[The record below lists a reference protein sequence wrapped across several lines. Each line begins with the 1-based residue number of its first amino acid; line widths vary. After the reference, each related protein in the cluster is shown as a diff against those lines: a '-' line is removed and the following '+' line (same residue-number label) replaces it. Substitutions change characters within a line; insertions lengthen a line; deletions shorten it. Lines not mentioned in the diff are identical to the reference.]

1 VFINVSEELSEKT
14 TDLQSGN
21 ASARSDPASAGFYRS
36 LTHMEYR
43 SLTHMERAVGKPA
56 ALPCSL

>member
-21 ASARSDPASAGFYRS
+21 ASARSDPAMPVSIV
-36 LTHMEYR
+36 H
-43 SLTHMERAVGKPA
+43 
-56 ALPCSL
+56 